1 MMIFDYEY
9 YRRCDLWWPIIVVVV
24 FILPCGIS
32 LLKELLSNK
41 MQRSPIQRVL
51 SGILAGLV
59 LLILVGI
66 NMRTLWD
73 GGIWLLI
80 EKPEDAISNAGI
92 VEKIEEYGSGR
103 GHKYKT
109 EYDGT
114 KFGCAITIDGQ
125 KYFLMT
131 SGELQAGDTV
141 AFSYLP
147 RSTYILEIW
156 ETKQ

>member
-1 MMIFDYEY
+1 M
-9 YRRCDLWWPIIVVVV
+9 VVV

-41 MQRSPIQRVL
+41 MQRSPEQRLLSVVL
-51 SGILAGLV
+51 AVPV

-66 NMRTLWD
+66 NLRTLWD
-73 GGIWLLI
+73 GGIWLLM
-80 EKPEDAISNAGI
+80 ETPEDAISNAGI

-114 KFGCAITIDGQ
+114 KFGCAITIDGE

-131 SGELQAGDTV
+131 SGELQAGDAVT
-141 AFSYLP
+141 FSNLP

-156 ETKQ
+156 ESKR